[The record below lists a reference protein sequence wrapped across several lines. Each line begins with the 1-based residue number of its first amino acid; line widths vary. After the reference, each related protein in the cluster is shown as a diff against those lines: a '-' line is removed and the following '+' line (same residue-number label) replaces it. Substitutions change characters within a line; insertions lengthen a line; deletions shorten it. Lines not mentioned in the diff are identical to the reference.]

1 MTTEKQDE
9 NILSALVT
17 WLQKHSEEKLKK
29 ESDGSKKSLKSK
41 EELNN
46 SIINLADSLTKVIVE
61 VTKLS
66 RTLASTVKLVN
77 EHSLLIEELYT
88 VQTGILQVMKNDST
102 AANTVKTS
110 SSSVQIALDNTK
122 KKPEKPN

>member
-29 ESDGSKKSLKSK
+29 ESDGSNKSLKSK

-102 AANTVKTS
+102 AANTAKTS
-110 SSSVQIALDNTK
+110 SSAVQITLDNTK